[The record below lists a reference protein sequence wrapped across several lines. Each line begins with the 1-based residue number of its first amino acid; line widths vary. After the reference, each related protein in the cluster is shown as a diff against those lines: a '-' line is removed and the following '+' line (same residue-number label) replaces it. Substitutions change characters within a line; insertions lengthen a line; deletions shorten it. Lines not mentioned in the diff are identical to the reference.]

1 MRIVNLSEEFNPHFE
16 EELLRSTDRHW
27 LGDFLQQRGHSV
39 KNRMKTV
46 LVALQE
52 RSAKEMLSK
61 VVSESLLVQYF
72 PSGNYGF
79 VKFLTV
85 NDPHKPGHK
94 EHNAND
100 TRVQLVKEAISVVN
114 KVSFH
119 LTEAVP

>member
-27 LGDFLQQRGHSV
+27 LGDFLQQRRHSV

-85 NDPHKPGHK
+85 NDRHKA
-94 EHNAND
+94 HNAND
-100 TRVQLVKEAISVVN
+100 TRVQLLKEAISVVN